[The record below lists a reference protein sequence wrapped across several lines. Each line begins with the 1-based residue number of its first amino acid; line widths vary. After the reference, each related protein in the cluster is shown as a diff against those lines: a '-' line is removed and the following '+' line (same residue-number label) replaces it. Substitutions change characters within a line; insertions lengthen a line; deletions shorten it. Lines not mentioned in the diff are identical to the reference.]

1 MNKKQNKVEISK
13 KICSKKTSKNRKNI
27 KKTPKSQKKN
37 HNSLPIIQKLREKI
51 LIFGSN
57 GINKDMFDRSMNRIN
72 INNVYINK
80 IVISDKGLYVKKV
93 LFNTSLDTKVIM
105 ILDH

>member
-1 MNKKQNKVEISK
+1 M
-13 KICSKKTSKNRKNI
+13 
-27 KKTPKSQKKN
+27 
-37 HNSLPIIQKLREKI
+37 PIIQKLREKT

>member
-1 MNKKQNKVEISK
+1 M
-13 KICSKKTSKNRKNI
+13 
-27 KKTPKSQKKN
+27 
-37 HNSLPIIQKLREKI
+37 PIIQKLREKI

-93 LFNTSLDTKVIM
+93 LFNNSLDTKVIM